1 MENKSAREFVRGASD
16 ALLAVIVLALPGLY
30 VFGGKIMEVTST
42 KPMPVLVP
50 TATVT
55 LVPEVVRQM
64 ANTPADMLPAMI
76 FGIFGIALPIAY
88 VLYRIDITN
97 KNRMLK

>member
-1 MENKSAREFVRGASD
+1 MENKSAREFARGMSD

-30 VFGGKIMEVTST
+30 VFGGEIMKVTLA
-42 KPMPVLVP
+42 KPTPVLVH

-64 ANTPADMLPAMI
+64 ANTPADMLPALV
-76 FGIFGIALPIAY
+76 FGIVCIALPTAL
-88 VLYRIDITN
+88 VLSKVYP
-97 KNRMLK
+97 KS